1 MKEFNLKKLIQSSMF
16 YNSFSLNEI
25 DGIYNYLLDSDVDLN
40 TINIDDFLVN
50 GNYRISEEEYNDM
63 SREEQDDL
71 VLFAKDNDSLLL
83 LS

>member
-1 MKEFNLKKLIQSSMF
+1 MKEFNLRKLIQSSMF

-25 DGIYNYLLDSDVDLN
+25 DGIYNYLIESDVDLN

-50 GNYRISEEEYNDM
+50 GSYRISEEDYNDM
-63 SREEQDDL
+63 SRKEKDDI
-71 VLFAKDNDSLLL
+71 VICAKDIDSLLL

>member
-25 DGIYNYLLDSDVDLN
+25 DGIYDYLLEIDVDLN

-50 GNYRISEEEYNDM
+50 GSYRISEEEYNDM
-63 SREEQDDL
+63 SREEKDDI
-71 VLFAKDNDSLLL
+71 VLFAKDGNSLLV
-83 LS
+83 SN

>member
-1 MKEFNLKKLIQSSMF
+1 MKEFNLRKLIQSSMF

-25 DGIYNYLLDSDVDLN
+25 DGIYNYLIESDVDLN

-50 GNYRISEEEYNDM
+50 GSYRISEEDYNDM
-63 SREEQDDL
+63 SRKEQDDL
-71 VLFAKDNDSLLL
+71 VLFAKDIDSLLL